1 MRIDINNCS
10 SPGASFTEN
19 TNRVLICTLQWIREN
34 NYPVIEFKTL
44 RTILEKKY
52 GVNNNNARNIYPL
65 LKNCGFI
72 NYSKGVIET
81 EHFFSKTGL
90 AYVLALET
98 ISLLNSD
105 EDEKVIREAKM
116 KADTIIK
123 TMILNG
129 LYVLQSNPETN
140 YAPELRDFMRYLL
153 RYGKA
158 DKKEFAYLLY
168 ERKRNDN
175 FLDTMHALIQRYRD
189 GIEDI
194 EVVVKVRDDTCGEGG
209 SNIAK
214 RAESIA
220 FLTSYNYFTN
230 LLKQAGLIEKGD
242 GCYIVVENKRKSLQE
257 LSEVDCGGK

>member
-1 MRIDINNCS
+1 MRIDISNCS

-34 NYPVIEFKTL
+34 NYPVIEFKEL

-52 GVNNNNARNIYPL
+52 GVNDNNARNIYPL

-72 NYSKGVIET
+72 NYAKGVIET
-81 EHFFSKTGL
+81 EHFFTKTGL

-98 ISLLNSD
+98 ISLLNNGDD
-105 EDEKVIREAKM
+105 ETVVMEAKN
-116 KADTIIK
+116 KADIIIE

-129 LYVLQSNPETN
+129 LYVLQANPETN

-153 RYGKA
+153 RYGRA

-168 ERKRNDN
+168 ERKRTDN
-175 FLDTMHALIQRYRD
+175 FLDTMKPLIQRYRD
-189 GIEDI
+189 GVEDI

-209 SNIAK
+209 SSIAK
-214 RAESIA
+214 RAEGIA
-220 FLTSYNYFTN
+220 FLTSYSYFTN

-242 GCYIVVENKRKSLQE
+242 GCYIVAESERKSLQE